1 VLARYLRVLKYAALR
16 SRTSAP
22 GDFPDAQFLVGT
34 NTMASNKDLITSIL
48 AVSVALA
55 LDAPETDEK
64 TNAELSE
71 MLKELKVLEQ
81 AKTNSDSDEDAPDY
95 VVNAGKAIT
104 SKRGILADGDEIEAK
119 DLAGG
124 DDALQAFVVS
134 GHIKKA

>member
-1 VLARYLRVLKYAALR
+1 
-16 SRTSAP
+16 
-22 GDFPDAQFLVGT
+22 
-34 NTMASNKDLITSIL
+34 MASNKDLITSIL
-48 AVSVALA
+48 SVSVALA
-55 LDAPETDEK
+55 IDAPETDEK

>member
-1 VLARYLRVLKYAALR
+1 
-16 SRTSAP
+16 
-22 GDFPDAQFLVGT
+22 
-34 NTMASNKDLITSIL
+34 MASNKDLITSIL
-48 AVSVALA
+48 SVSVALA
-55 LDAPETDEK
+55 IDAPETDGK
-64 TNAELSE
+64 NNAELSE

-81 AKTNSDSDEDAPDY
+81 AKTNSDLPDY